1 LEFANSTI
9 AKSRKYCTVYGGS
22 QRMSLCYSSTLQC
35 IRAMEC
41 EYALCS
47 LFAPGDRH
55 VIIGTK
61 VRLTCTT
68 YLIPVLY
75 MVFLFQIIIRVQD
88 LYSPQTEAVKLSS
101 SCASHLRSTGCHR
114 SIVSH
119 KFACS
124 PT

>member
-1 LEFANSTI
+1 M
-9 AKSRKYCTVYGGS
+9 VYGGS
-22 QRMSLCYSSTLQC
+22 EHVSLCYSSTLQC

-101 SCASHLRSTGCHR
+101 SCASHLKLQGVTEVRCHSNLLAAR
-114 SIVSH
+114 H
-119 KFACS
+119 
-124 PT
+124 